1 MVCKEGGKDSAI
13 LILTDAQALQVL
25 LPLLFA
31 FVVIPVLG
39 LPNQVVELFER
50 FTLVLFILFV
60 GIDGLRTLRLVE
72 AKRDELWQ
80 RLFRA

>member
-1 MVCKEGGKDSAI
+1 M
-13 LILTDAQALQVL
+13 
-25 LPLLFA
+25 
-31 FVVIPVLG
+31 LG

-50 FTLVLFILFV
+50 FTPVLVILFV

-80 RLFRA
+80 RLF

>member
-50 FTLVLFILFV
+50 FTLVLVILFV

>member
-1 MVCKEGGKDSAI
+1 VVCKEGGKDSAI

-31 FVVIPVLG
+31 FVVIPMLG

-50 FTLVLFILFV
+50 FTLVLVILFV
-60 GIDGLRTLRLVE
+60 GIDGLRTLPLVE

>member
-1 MVCKEGGKDSAI
+1 M
-13 LILTDAQALQVL
+13 
-25 LPLLFA
+25 
-31 FVVIPVLG
+31 LG

-50 FTLVLFILFV
+50 FTLVLVILFV

-80 RLFRA
+80 RLFRACAYKNSFSRLILSRFAINECPAHHWTSSDRDDP

>member
-1 MVCKEGGKDSAI
+1 VVCKEGGKDSAI

-31 FVVIPVLG
+31 FVVIPMLG

-50 FTLVLFILFV
+50 FTPVLVILFV

-72 AKRDELWQ
+72 TKRDELWQ
-80 RLFRA
+80 RLF